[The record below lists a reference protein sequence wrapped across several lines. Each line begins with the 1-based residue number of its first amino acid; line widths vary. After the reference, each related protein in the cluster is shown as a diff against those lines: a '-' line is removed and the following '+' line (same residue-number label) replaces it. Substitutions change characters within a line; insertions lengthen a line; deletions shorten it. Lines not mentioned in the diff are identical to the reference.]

1 MADQEDEGKGTA
13 KKEVRVFGR
22 PELASKVAM
31 FQKKAEDHD
40 RQQKD
45 NPFSERWDGSC
56 SGALSKD
63 DPRYGH
69 PEEGSKTE
77 KRGQQAGKLISS
89 EVRIL
94 CENLHEFG
102 TEQPDGTRAITFGEL
117 FQLYTSISN
126 KVVGILLRAR
136 KHGLVDFE
144 GEMLYQKQDDGVVI
158 RLLRP
163 IADIHREMGHN
174 PALAQLPKTTPVLV
188 GAKKTAA
195 S

>member
-1 MADQEDEGKGTA
+1 MADQDEEGSST

-31 FQKKAEDHD
+31 FQKKAEEHD
-40 RQQKD
+40 RRQKD
-45 NPFSERWDGSC
+45 NPFSARWDGSATA
-56 SGALSKD
+56 ALAKD

-77 KRGQQAGKLISS
+77 KRGKQAGNLISS
-89 EVRIL
+89 EVRVL

-102 TEQPDGTRAITFGEL
+102 AELTDGTRAITFGEL

-144 GEMLYQKQDDGVVI
+144 GEMLYQRRDDDVVI

-163 IADIHREMGHN
+163 IADIHREMGYD
-174 PALAQLPKTTPVLV
+174 PALAQLPRSTPVLLS
-188 GAKKTAA
+188 GKKA
-195 S
+195 

>member
-1 MADQEDEGKGTA
+1 MADQEEEAKA

-31 FQKKAEDHD
+31 FQRKAEDHD
-40 RQQKD
+40 RKQKD
-45 NPFSERWDGSC
+45 NPFSERWDGSA
-56 SGALSKD
+56 SSALSKD

-77 KRGQQAGKLISS
+77 KRGQQAGQLISS
-89 EVRIL
+89 EVRVL
-94 CENLHEFG
+94 CENVHEFG

-126 KVVGILLRAR
+126 KRR
-136 KHGLVDFE
+136 
-144 GEMLYQKQDDGVVI
+144 DDGVVI

-163 IADIHREMGHN
+163 IAEIHAEMGYN
-174 PALAQLPKTTPVLV
+174 SALAQLPKTTPVLL
-188 GAKKTAA
+188 GGKTAP

>member
-1 MADQEDEGKGTA
+1 MADQEEEAKA

-31 FQKKAEDHD
+31 FQRKAEDHD
-40 RQQKD
+40 RKQKD
-45 NPFSERWDGSC
+45 NPFSERWDGSA
-56 SGALSKD
+56 SSALSKD

-77 KRGQQAGKLISS
+77 KRGQQAGQLISS
-89 EVRIL
+89 EVRVL
-94 CENLHEFG
+94 CENVHEFG

-136 KHGLVDFE
+136 KHGLIDFE
-144 GEMLYQKQDDGVVI
+144 GEMLYQRRDDGVVI

-163 IADIHREMGHN
+163 IAEIHAEMGYN
-174 PALAQLPKTTPVLV
+174 SALAQLPKTTPVLL
-188 GAKKTAA
+188 GGKTAP